1 MNNGRPILAILPAAW
16 HSPVHYSAYIGQLRI
31 AGYTSVTERLPSCD
45 SLHPRVQSVATDAAF
60 IRERLLIPVIE
71 AGQEVVVIMHSYSGG
86 PGSVAAK
93 GLSLAERRA
102 AGRTGGVI
110 GLIYISA
117 FIAHEGQTL
126 VSGNGGQLSPWVIE
140 HPNGQMGV
148 KDAKEV
154 FYNDVPD
161 AIAIQAVNNLRD
173 QARSTAFT
181 PCGAPAWSDL
191 YYNGRRA
198 FARLTLDNVIPVQGQ
213 DAMLQASGVRWD
225 VQTFTTG
232 HVPFLSQPRQ
242 LASWTNRQIIKFQ
255 TA

>member
-1 MNNGRPILAILPAAW
+1 MLAIIPAAW
-16 HSPVHYSAYIGQLRI
+16 HSPVHYSAYIHQLRI
-31 AGYTSVTERLPSCD
+31 AGYTSVIERLPSCD

-60 IRERLLIPVIE
+60 IRERILIPVIE

-93 GLSLAERRA
+93 GLSLTDRLA

-126 VSGNGGQLSPWVIE
+126 
-140 HPNGQMGV
+140 PNGQMGV
-148 KDAKEV
+148 KNAREV

-181 PCGAPAWSDL
+181 PCGAPAWSD
-191 YYNGRRA
+191 
-198 FARLTLDNVIPVQGQ
+198 
-213 DAMLQASGVRWD
+213 
-225 VQTFTTG
+225 
-232 HVPFLSQPRQ
+232 PF
-242 LASWTNRQIIKFQ
+242 
-255 TA
+255 